1 MTIEHVSTPSTSVT
15 GKKRSFRD
23 ALVRVSQMREFTLIL
38 IIVAMFIGM
47 SFASPYFL
55 TWANMKAMLLSFST
69 EGIVVVGMTMLLI
82 VGGIDLSVGAVMC
95 LAMVFAAKLFMLA

>member
-1 MTIEHVSTPSTSVT
+1 MTIENVSTHKAAAPR
-15 GKKRSFRD
+15 KKRSFGEM
-23 ALVRVSQMREFTLIL
+23 LVEFSQMREFTLL
-38 IIVAMFIGM
+38 VIIVVMFIGM

-82 VGGIDLSVGAVMC
+82 VGGLICPLGR
-95 LAMVFAAKLFMLA
+95 